1 MKKYTIIYTLGIVLL
16 SLIVNGQTIKQVEA
30 LEDIEAFEKILK
42 ENSSYLNKTGFDY
55 SGQIVSLKND
65 IKTLPKVE
73 VEYLRSS
80 MEKIIAQIGDRHS
93 SVKYNKNYSKGY
105 PFGFLPFI
113 VAPFEG
119 KVIALQKNDD
129 KKYKAL
135 LREYPFLK
143 SINKIKI
150 DAVLEVA
157 RPKDIMAPDKAK
169 FYRQV
174 KELRY
179 IDEIFSMNLGIKL
192 LDDVKFEF
200 TNFDNT
206 KDTIVS
212 ISLANKRMSWDDI
225 GNVGNKYEE
234 AMINGNYEKLF
245 QWKQNVGYLIIPDMT
260 SKRKYIKYLKKQMLK
275 YKSSDALIIDIRG
288 NGGGTRDILMALAQ
302 YFIHPNDD
310 PMVGNV
316 AYVRTDDGPIGNNY
330 SMKTR
335 YLYTYN
341 SKMFTD
347 KDRKAIDKFKKDFE
361 PAWKFNSNRFSEAF
375 YLVLSHKKNNRSYFY
390 NKPIYIL
397 MNERCF
403 SAASVFASVLN
414 GLENVS
420 LVGQTTDGSSGRSMK
435 ISLANS
441 GIRLK
446 ISTMIS
452 FQPNGKT
459 LDGNGTNPDVEIEPN
474 LNYILGNKDNQIQ
487 QLMEMIIEKNI
498 LRN

>member
-1 MKKYTIIYTLGIVLL
+1 MKIYTIIYTLGIVLL
-16 SLIVNGQTIKQVEA
+16 SHIINGQTIKQVEA
-30 LEDIEAFEKILK
+30 LEDIEVFENILK

-73 VEYLRSS
+73 LEYLRSS
-80 MEKIIAQIGDRHS
+80 MEKIVAQIGDRHS
-93 SVKYNKNYSKGY
+93 SVRANKNYSKGY

-129 KKYKAL
+129 KKYKVL
-135 LREYPFLK
+135 FSEYPFLI
-143 SINKIKI
+143 SINNIKI

-174 KELRY
+174 EELRY
-179 IDEIFSMNLGIKL
+179 LDEIFSRNLGIKL
-192 LDDVKFEF
+192 KEKVKFEF
-200 TNFDNT
+200 TNLDNT
-206 KDTIVS
+206 KDTTVVL
-212 ISLANKRMSWDDI
+212 SLSNKKVKWNDI
-225 GNVGNKYEE
+225 GDKYDK
-234 AMINGNYEKLF
+234 AMRNGNYEKLF

-260 SKRKYIKYLKKQMLK
+260 NKKKYIKYLKKQMLK

-288 NGGGTRDILMALAQ
+288 NGGGTRDILMALSQ

-310 PMVGNV
+310 PLVGNV
-316 AYVRTDDGPIGNNY
+316 AYVRTDDGPMGNNY

-341 SKMFTD
+341 SRMFTD
-347 KDRKAIDKFKKDFE
+347 KDRKAIDEFKKDFE
-361 PAWKFNSNRFSEAF
+361 PAWRFNTNRFSEAF

-414 GLENVS
+414 ELENVS
-420 LVGQTTDGSSGRSMK
+420 LVGQTTDGSSGRSRK
-435 ISLANS
+435 IRLDNS
-441 GIRLK
+441 GIRLT

-459 LDGNGTNPDVEIEPN
+459 LDGNGTNPDIEIEPN
-474 LNYILGNKDNQIQ
+474 LNYILGNRDNQIE
-487 QLMEMIIEKNI
+487 QLMEIIIEKNI
-498 LRN
+498 LCN